1 MGGSNPSAKEEEM
14 ATSIESKAA
23 RVPWSQVAGFAVLA
37 YAISWTV
44 WASVM
49 PDAWDALKAGK
60 TPSAYTVGG
69 LGLLGM
75 FGPAVAALIM
85 RVVVTREGVR
95 GSLGARRDWRRY
107 AIALVAPMILVTAAI
122 AVSHLTGLA
131 DFHAG
136 SKPIWLLYLVLLAVD
151 TPISTVATL
160 GEEYGWRGYLLPRL
174 LPLGEV
180 KAALVVA
187 AIWAPWHLPLL
198 LVGLNYGGKN
208 PFAVLGFMLAL
219 AAALSL
225 LLTRLFV
232 IAGGSVLVTAVA
244 HASFN
249 AFGDRLS
256 DADHLVTNPFLGGV
270 GGVVGLAVMAI
281 AALAIYG
288 HHRVRRPHAHPAGAG
303 AAGGADV
310 VTARTP
316 A

>member
-1 MGGSNPSAKEEEM
+1 M
-14 ATSIESKAA
+14 ATSIESNAT
-23 RVPWSQVAGFAVLA
+23 RVPWRQVGGFAVLA

-49 PDAWDALKAGK
+49 PDAWDALKAGR
-60 TPSAYTVGG
+60 TPSTYTVGG

-75 FGPAVAALIM
+75 FGPALAALVM
-85 RVVVTREGVR
+85 RVFVTREGVR

-107 AIALVAPMILVTAAI
+107 AIALLVPMILVTAAI
-122 AVSHLTGLA
+122 AISDLTGLA

-136 SKPIWLLYLVLLAVD
+136 SKPIWLLYLVLLLVD

-180 KAALVVA
+180 KASLAVA

-219 AAALSL
+219 TAALSL

-232 IAGGSVLVTAVA
+232 VAGGSVLVTAVA

-256 DADHLVTNPFLGGV
+256 NGDHLVANPFLGGV
-270 GGVVGLAVMAI
+270 GGLVGLGLMAI
-281 AALAIYG
+281 TALAVYG
-288 HHRVRRPHAHPAGAG
+288 HRRIRAPRAHPSGPG